1 MFSLE
6 SLEWATK
13 ILEHEIQHLDKAT
26 KEKYIKNIILNGSR
40 STHFVHMNS
49 DNIHDIFCE
58 NIDSIL
64 ELLQFLKEEYK
75 GNPTDQLADFEQF
88 KAWSIYV
95 ALDFVASRIEF
106 N

>member
-6 SLEWATK
+6 SLEWATN
-13 ILEHEIQHLDKAT
+13 ILENEIKHLDKNK

-40 STHFVHMNS
+40 STNFVHINNH
-49 DNIHDIFCE
+49 NIHDIFCE

-64 ELLQFLKEEYK
+64 ELLQFLKEEYN
-75 GNPTDQLADFEQF
+75 GNPTDQLVDFQQF
-88 KAWSIYV
+88 KEWSIYV
-95 ALDFVASRIEF
+95 ALDFAASRIEL